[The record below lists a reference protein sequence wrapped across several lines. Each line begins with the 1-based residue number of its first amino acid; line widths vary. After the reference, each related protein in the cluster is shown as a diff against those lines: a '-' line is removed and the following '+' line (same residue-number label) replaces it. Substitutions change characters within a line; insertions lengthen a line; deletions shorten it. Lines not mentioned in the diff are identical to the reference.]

1 MTRDPVSALARR
13 LPRSELA
20 GDWRLANAALT
31 FHGNDGKSQPEELH
45 AEGELHLRTPADS
58 TVSLRLTGVS
68 GIERVR
74 FEFTFESGRIHSD
87 GRAGSVDGSLRVAGS
102 DLSVRLWFEFQA
114 FVGDPLHQEHA
125 VFTTDLPLGLL
136 GLPQRGYATLE
147 LDFIQGQPGA
157 PRRA

>member
-1 MTRDPVSALARR
+1 MTRDPASALARR

-147 LDFIQGQPGA
+147 LDFIQGHPGA